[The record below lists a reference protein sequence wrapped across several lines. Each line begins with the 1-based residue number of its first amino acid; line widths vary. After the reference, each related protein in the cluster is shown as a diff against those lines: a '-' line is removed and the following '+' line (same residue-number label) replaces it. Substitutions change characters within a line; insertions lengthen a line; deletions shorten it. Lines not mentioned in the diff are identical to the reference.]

1 MEMLVEAKDIGDGLR
16 MLTLNRP
23 PANAID
29 RDFNRA
35 LAQACDTARDDSGVR
50 AVIVAGNGRFFS
62 GGVDLRAGESGEMV
76 GNLGG
81 GPEDGVYALWTL
93 PKPTVAMVNGHA
105 IAGGMII
112 ALACDFQITCE
123 GHHKFGL
130 NEVSIGL
137 PFPQGAFE
145 IARLAL
151 TPRALRHATLA
162 AELFEAPRA
171 LELGIVD
178 EVVGPERLEER
189 CVALARQLA
198 THGQRAY
205 AHTKRAIQREAVA
218 RVMAQRP
225 GDLLEVAE
233 ITRSEETRRLLAGQ
247 LANLGKK

>member
-1 MEMLVEAKDIGDGLR
+1 MEMLVEAKDIGDGVR

-23 PANAID
+23 PANAIN

-35 LAQACDTARDDSGVR
+35 LAQACDAARDDSGVR
-50 AVIVAGNGRFFS
+50 ALIVAGNGRFFS

-105 IAGGMII
+105 IAGGTII

-123 GHHKFGL
+123 GRHKFGL

-151 TPRALRHATLA
+151 TPRALRHATLV

-178 EVVGPERLEER
+178 EVVGAERLEER
-189 CVALARQLA
+189 CVALARRLA
-198 THGQRAY
+198 AHSQRAY

-218 RVMAQRP
+218 RVMAQRR

>member
-1 MEMLVEAKDIGDGLR
+1 MEMLVEAKDIGDGVR

-23 PANAID
+23 PANAIN

-35 LAQACDTARDDSGVR
+35 LAQACDAARDDSGVR
-50 AVIVAGNGRFFS
+50 ALIVAGNGRFFS

-105 IAGGMII
+105 IAGGTII

-123 GHHKFGL
+123 GRHKFGL

-151 TPRALRHATLA
+151 TQRALRHATLV

-189 CVALARQLA
+189 CVALARRLA
-198 THGQRAY
+198 AHGQRAY

-218 RVMAQRP
+218 RVMAQRR